1 MTDVHA
7 RIRVSAITDAA
18 KAALREVLTLFEQAR
33 AAGARATPVLPS
45 VPDGARRAADAL
57 TGVERAARGASAAAS
72 APTGDV
78 LQGVP
83 AGAERAARA
92 ADSANSSLRALDQ
105 TAGRLRNDR
114 GQFLPA
120 ADEPMNRTRAAV
132 DLLRGSLAGLI
143 GLGAMAAMA
152 REAMTLSDAWTGLT
166 ARMATATGSTQASA
180 ATMAAAKRVASEYG
194 VPLAEVGSLYV
205 RLTNAIKPLGGGLK
219 EVNVLGETMAAA
231 LKKDGASA
239 AEAGSAILQFS
250 QAMAA
255 GKLGGEEFN
264 AVAEAAPS
272 LLMALADGMG
282 VARGELKKMAEEGK
296 LTSAVMTQALAKS
309 LPQLRAD
316 AKAAGDTI
324 GGGFTAINSALLEYV
339 GKGMQTSGVS
349 QALASGLRAVADNI
363 GPVVQGVTALTGL
376 ALAASLGRGAAAA
389 VTLATSAGTLGT
401 ALSGMLAL
409 LGGPVG
415 LVVMV
420 GALAAA
426 WVGLSMAKKQATV
439 RTLEDMQAER
449 AAIAAKQAELN
460 AAADRGH
467 VGINQ
472 KQQKYALEADA
483 RRVDAEI
490 LAKQREREA
499 KLRTEAGPRG
509 GGSAATDE
517 PVGAGLRETAKLT
530 EFLGQ
535 YKGVEQLRRAHGE
548 KMKEME
554 VAFGKEIAAAQRAG
568 DAAKVAQLKGDFAQ
582 AQALAQKEL
591 NDKVKGMSK
600 PDSSVVTRLASYK
613 EEFDAVST
621 LRQDGIKRDLD
632 ENQRAFDAK
641 TKSSRDYFARRA
653 ELEDAAVELTITKL
667 RKEIAAREQV
677 LKTNEGRLAQ
687 RRKGGDANS
696 VNEAEDAVRGN
707 RADVEKARVQLEEAQ
722 RDRSTRTAVRAS
734 DERRVTDE
742 LERQSQALEMQVRD
756 ATGLLTAEALRA
768 RIASQYA
775 QQRKQE
781 QVETGAT
788 TRTDELV
795 AEQVRIAMLAQM
807 RAKYSDLAQA
817 LKVQEEAIQRDVERG
832 VILTTDGERR
842 KLDVRQRALPALQ
855 ALVDKSRE
863 LAKTEGERNGV
874 AALSDSLGKVKDT
887 TTELEATIRS
897 SGQSA
902 FGGFVRDVI
911 GGTKTAKDAF
921 RDMVSSFSQ
930 VMLDMISKRMGEK
943 LMKSMLDG
951 LDKIGGGGGAGG
963 GGWVQA
969 AASWVGSFFH
979 QGGIVG
985 GHTNVARNIHPATWN
1000 YAPRYHTGG
1009 IAGLK
1014 PDEVPAILQRGE
1026 EVLTRDDPRHSGNAA
1041 GMGGVNIS
1049 VNVSGAEGGA
1059 GRMSS
1064 AGQQLAELCKQTV
1077 NQWAITQSR
1086 PGGILFKG

>member
-1 MTDVHA
+1 MSEVRA
-7 RIRVSAITDAA
+7 SIRVNAITDAA
-18 KAALREVLTLFEQAR
+18 KAALREVLALFDAAR
-33 AAGARATPVLPS
+33 AAGARSAPVLPG
-45 VPDGARRAADAL
+45 VPEGAKRAADAL
-57 TGVERAARGASAAAS
+57 TSVERAARGASTAAA
-72 APTGDV
+72 APVGDV
-78 LQGVP
+78 LPGVP

-92 ADSANSSLRALDQ
+92 ADAASDSFRSLHE
-105 TAGRLRNDR
+105 TTGRLRNER
-114 GQFLPA
+114 GQFMA
-120 ADEPMNRTRAAV
+120 GADESLRRTQASAES
-132 DLLRGSLAGLI
+132 LRGTLASLAGL
-143 GLGAMAAMA
+143 GAMTAMA
-152 REAMTLSDAWTGLT
+152 REAMTLSDAWSGLT
-166 ARMATATGSTQASA
+166 ARMATATGTAKA
-180 ATMAAAKRVASEYG
+180 NADTMAAAKRVAAEYG
-194 VPLAEVGSLYV
+194 APLADIGNLYV
-205 RLTNAIKPLGGGLK
+205 KVTNAVKPLGGGLK
-219 EVNVLGETMAAA
+219 EVNVLAEAMAAA
-231 LKKDGASA
+231 LKKDGTSAENA
-239 AEAGSAILQFS
+239 AEAIRQYG
-250 QAMAA
+250 QALEG
-255 GKLGGEEFN
+255 GKLQAEEMN
-264 AVAEAAPS
+264 TLVDSSPS
-272 LLMALADGMG
+272 LLTALASGLD

-296 LTSAVMTQALAKS
+296 LTTAVMTQALAKG

-376 ALAASLGRGAAAA
+376 ALAAALGRGAAAA

-426 WVGLSMAKKQATV
+426 WVGLSRAKQQAAT

-449 AAIAAKQAELN
+449 AAVQAKQDELKAAAAK
-460 AAADRGH
+460 GH
-467 VGINQ
+467 VGFNAQAQ
-472 KQQKYALEADA
+472 KNALDADA
-483 RRVDAEI
+483 SRLDAEI
-490 LAKQREREA
+490 QAKQREREA
-499 KLRTEAGPRG
+499 KLRADAGPRG
-509 GGSAATDE
+509 GGSSAADE

-530 EFLGQ
+530 EFLDK

-554 VAFGKEIAAAQRAG
+554 VAFGKEIAAAQSAG

-600 PDSSVVTRLASYK
+600 PDGSVVTRLASYK
-613 EEFDAVST
+613 AEFDAVST

-632 ENQRAFDAK
+632 ENQRALDEK
-641 TKSSRDYFARRA
+641 TRSSRDYFARRA
-653 ELEDAAVELTITKL
+653 DLEDEAVDLTIAKL

-707 RADVEKARVQLEEAQ
+707 RDDLAKARGQLDEAT
-722 RDRSTRTAVRAS
+722 RDKASKSEARAS
-734 DERRVTDE
+734 AERRITEE
-742 LERQSQALEMQVRD
+742 LERQRQAIELQIRD
-756 ATGLLTAEALRA
+756 ANGLLTAEDLRA
-768 RIASQYA
+768 RIAAQYA

-781 QVETGAT
+781 QAETGAT
-788 TRTDELV
+788 KRTDALID
-795 AEQVRIAMLAQM
+795 AQARIAQLGQL
-807 RAKYSDLAQA
+807 RAKYGELAQA
-817 LKVQEEAIQRDVERG
+817 VKIQEDAIQLEVERG
-832 VILTTDGERR
+832 VITTTEGERR
-842 KLDVRQRALPALQ
+842 KMAARQQALPALQ

-863 LAKTEGERNGV
+863 LAQTEGERNSV
-874 AALSDSLGKVKDT
+874 AALGNDVGKLKNQ
-887 TTELEATIRS
+887 TTELEATIKS

-902 FGGFVRDVI
+902 FGGFFRDVI
-911 GGTKTAKDAF
+911 GGAKSAKDAF
-921 RDMVSSFSQ
+921 REMVDGFAQS
-930 VMLDMISKRMGEK
+930 MLDLAAKKMGEK
-943 LMKSMLDG
+943 LMNSLFDG
-951 LDKIGGGGGAGG
+951 AGAAGGGGG
-963 GGWVQA
+963 GGWIQA

-1041 GMGGVNIS
+1041 GIGGVNIS

>member
-1 MTDVHA
+1 MSEVRA
-7 RIRVSAITDAA
+7 SIRVNAITDAA
-18 KAALREVLTLFEQAR
+18 KAALREVLALFDAAR
-33 AAGARATPVLPS
+33 AAGARSAPVLPG
-45 VPDGARRAADAL
+45 VPEGAKRAADAL
-57 TGVERAARGASAAAS
+57 TSVERAARGASTAAA
-72 APTGDV
+72 APVGDV
-78 LQGVP
+78 LPGVP

-92 ADSANSSLRALDQ
+92 ADAASDSFRSLHE
-105 TAGRLRNDR
+105 TTGRLRNER
-114 GQFLPA
+114 GQLMA
-120 ADEPMNRTRAAV
+120 GADESLRRTQASAES
-132 DLLRGSLAGLI
+132 LRGTLASLAGL
-143 GLGAMAAMA
+143 GAMTAMA
-152 REAMTLSDAWTGLT
+152 REAMTLSDAWSGLT

-180 ATMAAAKRVASEYG
+180 ATMAAAKQVASEYG
-194 VPLAEVGSLYV
+194 APLAEVGGLYV

-219 EVNVLGETMAAA
+219 EVNVLAESMAAA

-239 AEAGSAILQFS
+239 AEAGSAIQQFS

-264 AVAEAAPS
+264 SVAEAAPS

-296 LTSAVMTQALAKS
+296 LTSAVMVQALAKS

-376 ALAASLGRGAAAA
+376 ALAAALGRGAAAA

-426 WVGLSMAKKQATV
+426 WVGLSMAKRQATA

-449 AAIAAKQAELN
+449 AAVQAKQDELKAAAAK
-460 AAADRGH
+460 GH
-467 VGINQ
+467 VGFNAQAQ
-472 KQQKYALEADA
+472 KNALDADA
-483 RRVDAEI
+483 SRLDAEI
-490 LAKQREREA
+490 QAKQREREA
-499 KLRTEAGPRG
+499 KLRADAGPRG
-509 GGSAATDE
+509 GGSSAADE

-530 EFLGQ
+530 EFLDK

-568 DAAKVAQLKGDFAQ
+568 DTAKVAQLKGDFAQ

-591 NDKVKGMSK
+591 NDKVKGMAK

-632 ENQRAFDAK
+632 ENQRAMDEK
-641 TKSSRDYFARRA
+641 VRSSRDYFARRA
-653 ELEDAAVELTITKL
+653 ELEDEAVDLTIAKL

-687 RRKGGDANS
+687 RRKGDANS

-707 RADVEKARVQLEEAQ
+707 RDDLAKARGQLDEAT
-722 RDRSTRTAVRAS
+722 RDKASKSEARAS
-734 DERRVTDE
+734 AERRITEE
-742 LERQSQALEMQVRD
+742 LERQRQAIELQIRD
-756 ATGLLTAEALRA
+756 ANGLLTAEDLRA
-768 RIASQYA
+768 RIAAQYA

-781 QVETGAT
+781 QAETGAT
-788 TRTDELV
+788 KRTDALID
-795 AEQVRIAMLAQM
+795 AQARIAQLGQL
-807 RAKYSDLAQA
+807 RAKYGELAQA
-817 LKVQEEAIQRDVERG
+817 VKIQEDAIQLEVERG
-832 VILTTDGERR
+832 VITTTEGERR
-842 KLDVRQRALPALQ
+842 KMAARQQALPALQ

-863 LAKTEGERNGV
+863 LAQTEGERNGV
-874 AALSDSLGKVKDT
+874 AALGNDVGKLKNQ
-887 TTELEATIRS
+887 TTELEATIKS

-902 FGGFVRDVI
+902 FGGFFRDVI
-911 GGTKTAKDAF
+911 GGAKSAKDAF
-921 RDMVSSFSQ
+921 KDMVDGFAQS
-930 VMLDMISKRMGEK
+930 MMDLMAKKMGEK
-943 LMKSMLDG
+943 LMNSLFDG
-951 LDKIGGGGGAGG
+951 AGAAGGGGGG

-979 QGGIVG
+979 QGGVVG
-985 GHTNVARNIHPATWN
+985 GHTNVSRSIDPAAWN

-1009 IAGLK
+1009 IAGLR

-1026 EVLTRDDPRHSGNAA
+1026 EVLTRDDPRHSGNGA
-1041 GMGGVNIS
+1041 GMGGIAINVS
-1049 VNVSGAEGGA
+1049 VSGAEGGT
-1059 GRMSS
+1059 GKMSS
-1064 AGQQLAELCKQTV
+1064 AGQQLADLCKQTV

>member
-1 MTDVHA
+1 MSEVRA
-7 RIRVSAITDAA
+7 SIRVQAITDAA
-18 KAALREVLTLFEQAR
+18 KAALREVLALFDQAR
-33 AAGARATPVLPS
+33 AAGARSAPVLPG
-45 VPDGARRAADAL
+45 VPEGAKRAADAL
-57 TGVERAARGASAAAS
+57 TSVERAARGASTAAA
-72 APTGDV
+72 APVGDV
-78 LQGVP
+78 LPGVP

-92 ADSANSSLRALDQ
+92 ADAASDSFRSLHE
-105 TAGRLRNDR
+105 TTGRLRNER
-114 GQFLPA
+114 GQFMA
-120 ADEPMNRTRAAV
+120 GADESLRRTQASAES
-132 DLLRGSLAGLI
+132 LRGTLASLAGL
-143 GLGAMAAMA
+143 GAMTAMA
-152 REAMTLSDAWTGLT
+152 REAMTLSDAWSGLT

-180 ATMAAAKRVASEYG
+180 ATMAAAKQVASEYG
-194 VPLAEVGSLYV
+194 APLAEVGGLYV

-219 EVNVLGETMAAA
+219 EVNVLGEAMAAA

-239 AEAGSAILQFS
+239 AEAGSAIQQFS

-264 AVAEAAPS
+264 SVAEAAPS

-349 QALASGLRAVADNI
+349 QALASGLRAVAEHI
-363 GPVVQGVTALTGL
+363 GPVVQGMTALAGI
-376 ALAASLGRGAAAA
+376 AVAAALGRGAAAA

-401 ALSGMLAL
+401 ALSGMLTL

-426 WVGLSMAKKQATV
+426 WVGLSMAKKQATA

-449 AAIAAKQAELN
+449 AAVQTKQDELKAAAAK
-460 AAADRGH
+460 GH
-467 VGINQ
+467 VGFNAQAQ
-472 KQQKYALEADA
+472 KNALDADA
-483 RRVDAEI
+483 SRLDAEI
-490 LAKQREREA
+490 QAKQREREA
-499 KLRTEAGPRG
+499 KLRADAGPRG
-509 GGSAATDE
+509 GGSSAADE

-530 EFLGQ
+530 EFLDK

-554 VAFGKEIAAAQRAG
+554 VAFGKEIAAAQSAG
-568 DAAKVAQLKGDFAQ
+568 DAAKVSQLKGDFAQ

-600 PDSSVVTRLASYK
+600 PDGSVVTRLASYK
-613 EEFDAVST
+613 AEFDAVST

-632 ENQRAFDAK
+632 ENQRALDEK
-641 TKSSRDYFARRA
+641 TRSSRDYFARRA
-653 ELEDAAVELTITKL
+653 ELEDEAVDLTLAKL

-707 RADVEKARVQLEEAQ
+707 RDDLAKARGQLDEAT
-722 RDRSTRTAVRAS
+722 RDKASKSEARAS
-734 DERRVTDE
+734 AERRITEE
-742 LERQSQALEMQVRD
+742 LERQRQAIELQIRD
-756 ATGLLTAEALRA
+756 ANGLLTAEDLRA
-768 RIASQYA
+768 RIAAQYA

-781 QVETGAT
+781 QAETGAT
-788 TRTDELV
+788 KRTDALID
-795 AEQVRIAMLAQM
+795 AQARIAQLGQL
-807 RAKYSDLAQA
+807 RAKYGELAQA
-817 LKVQEEAIQRDVERG
+817 VKIQEDAIQLEVEQG
-832 VILTTDGERR
+832 VITTTEGERR
-842 KLDVRQRALPALQ
+842 KMAARQQALPALQ

-863 LAKTEGERNGV
+863 LAQTEGERNGV
-874 AALSDSLGKVKDT
+874 AALGNDVGKLKNQ
-887 TTELEATIRS
+887 TTELEATIKS

-902 FGGFVRDVI
+902 FGGFFRDVI
-911 GGTKTAKDAF
+911 GGAKSAKDAF
-921 RDMVSSFSQ
+921 KDMVGGFAQS
-930 VMLDMISKRMGEK
+930 MMDLMAKKMGEK
-943 LMKSMLDG
+943 LMNSLFDG
-951 LDKIGGGGGAGG
+951 AGAAGGGGG
-963 GGWVQA
+963 GGWIQA

-1049 VNVSGAEGGA
+1049 VSVSGAEGGA

>member
-1 MTDVHA
+1 MSEVRA
-7 RIRVSAITDAA
+7 SIRVNAITDAA
-18 KAALREVLTLFEQAR
+18 KAALREVLALFDAAR
-33 AAGARATPVLPS
+33 AAGARSAPVLPG
-45 VPDGARRAADAL
+45 VPEGAKRAADAL
-57 TGVERAARGASAAAS
+57 TSVERAARGASTAAA
-72 APTGDV
+72 APVGDV
-78 LQGVP
+78 LPGVP

-92 ADSANSSLRALDQ
+92 ADAASDSFRSLHE
-105 TAGRLRNDR
+105 TTGRLRNER
-114 GQFLPA
+114 GQFMA
-120 ADEPMNRTRAAV
+120 GADESLRRTQASAES
-132 DLLRGSLAGLI
+132 LRGTLASLAGL
-143 GLGAMAAMA
+143 GAMTAMA
-152 REAMTLSDAWTGLT
+152 REAMTLSDAWSGLT

-180 ATMAAAKRVASEYG
+180 ATMAAAKQVASEYG
-194 VPLAEVGSLYV
+194 APLAEVGGLYV

-219 EVNVLGETMAAA
+219 EVNVLAESMAAA

-239 AEAGSAILQFS
+239 AEAGSAIQQFS

-264 AVAEAAPS
+264 SVAEAAPS

-296 LTSAVMTQALAKS
+296 LTSAVMVQALAKS

-426 WVGLSMAKKQATV
+426 WLGLSMAKKQATV

-449 AAIAAKQAELN
+449 AAVQAKQDELKAAAAK
-460 AAADRGH
+460 GH
-467 VGINQ
+467 VGFNAQAQ
-472 KQQKYALEADA
+472 KNALDADA
-483 RRVDAEI
+483 SRLDAEI
-490 LAKQREREA
+490 DKETRKRQDKAEVDSETRRLANRSNA
-499 KLRTEAGPRG
+499 ST
-509 GGSAATDE
+509 E

-530 EFLGQ
+530 EFLDK

-568 DAAKVAQLKGDFAQ
+568 DTAKVAQLKGDFAQ

-591 NDKVKGMSK
+591 NDKVKGMAK
-600 PDSSVVTRLASYK
+600 PDGSVVTRLASYK

-632 ENQRAFDAK
+632 ENQRALDEK
-641 TKSSRDYFARRA
+641 TRSSRDYFARRA
-653 ELEDAAVELTITKL
+653 ELEDEAMDLTIAKL

-707 RADVEKARVQLEEAQ
+707 RDDLAKARGQLDEAT
-722 RDRSTRTAVRAS
+722 RDKASKSEARAS
-734 DERRVTDE
+734 AERRITEE
-742 LERQSQALEMQVRD
+742 LERQRQAIELQIRD
-756 ATGLLTAEALRA
+756 ANGLLTAEDLRA
-768 RIASQYA
+768 RIAAQYA

-781 QVETGAT
+781 QAETGAT
-788 TRTDELV
+788 KRTDALID
-795 AEQVRIAMLAQM
+795 AQARIAQLGQL
-807 RAKYSDLAQA
+807 RARYGELAQA
-817 LKVQEEAIQRDVERG
+817 VKIQEDTIQLEVERG
-832 VILTTDGERR
+832 VITTTEGERR
-842 KLDVRQRALPALQ
+842 KMAARQQALPALQ

-863 LAKTEGERNGV
+863 LAQTEGERNGV
-874 AALSDSLGKVKDT
+874 AALANDVGKLKLQ
-887 TTELEATIRS
+887 TTELEATIKS

-902 FGGFVRDVI
+902 FGGFFRDVI
-911 GGTKTAKDAF
+911 GGAKSAKDAF
-921 RDMVSSFSQ
+921 KDMVGGFAQS
-930 VMLDMISKRMGEK
+930 MLDLMAKRMGEK
-943 LMKSMLDG
+943 LMNSLFDG
-951 LDKIGGGGGAGG
+951 AGAAGGGGG
-963 GGWVQA
+963 GGWIQA

-1049 VNVSGAEGGA
+1049 VSVSGAEGGA

>member
-1 MTDVHA
+1 MSEVRA
-7 RIRVSAITDAA
+7 SIRVNAITDAA
-18 KAALREVLTLFEQAR
+18 KAALREVLALFDAAR
-33 AAGARATPVLPS
+33 AAGARSAPVLPG
-45 VPDGARRAADAL
+45 VPEGAKRAADAL
-57 TGVERAARGASAAAS
+57 TSVERAARGASTAAA
-72 APTGDV
+72 APVGDV
-78 LQGVP
+78 LPGVP

-92 ADSANSSLRALDQ
+92 ADAASDSFRSLHE
-105 TAGRLRNDR
+105 TTGRLRNER
-114 GQFLPA
+114 GQFMA
-120 ADEPMNRTRAAV
+120 GADESLRRTQASAES
-132 DLLRGSLAGLI
+132 LRGTLASLAGL
-143 GLGAMAAMA
+143 GAMTAMA
-152 REAMTLSDAWTGLT
+152 REAMTLSDAWSGLT

-180 ATMAAAKRVASEYG
+180 ATMAAAKQVASEYG
-194 VPLAEVGSLYV
+194 VPLAEVGGLYV

-219 EVNVLGETMAAA
+219 EVNVLAESMAAA

-239 AEAGSAILQFS
+239 AEAGSAIQQFS

-264 AVAEAAPS
+264 SVAAAAPS

-282 VARGELKKMAEEGK
+282 VARGELKKMAEDGK
-296 LTSAVMTQALAKS
+296 LTSAVMVQALAKS

-449 AAIAAKQAELN
+449 AAVQAKQDELKAAAAK
-460 AAADRGH
+460 GH
-467 VGINQ
+467 VGFNAQAQ
-472 KQQKYALEADA
+472 KNALDADA
-483 RRVDAEI
+483 SRLDAEI
-490 LAKQREREA
+490 QAKQREREA
-499 KLRTEAGPRG
+499 KLRADAGPRG
-509 GGSAATDE
+509 GGSSAADE

-530 EFLGQ
+530 EFLDK

-568 DAAKVAQLKGDFAQ
+568 DTAKVAQLKGDFAQ

-591 NDKVKGMSK
+591 NDKVKGMAK
-600 PDSSVVTRLASYK
+600 PDGSVVTRLASYK

-632 ENQRAFDAK
+632 ENQRALDEK
-641 TKSSRDYFARRA
+641 TRSSRDYFARRA
-653 ELEDAAVELTITKL
+653 ELEDEAVDLTIAKL

-677 LKTNEGRLAQ
+677 LKTNEARLAQ

-707 RADVEKARVQLEEAQ
+707 RDDLAKARGQLDEAT
-722 RDRSTRTAVRAS
+722 RDKASKSEARAGA
-734 DERRVTDE
+734 ERRITEE
-742 LERQSQALEMQVRD
+742 LERQRQAIELQIRD
-756 ATGLLTAEALRA
+756 ANGLLTAEDLRA
-768 RIASQYA
+768 RIAAQYA

-781 QVETGAT
+781 QAETGAT
-788 TRTDELV
+788 KRTDALID
-795 AEQVRIAMLAQM
+795 AQARIAQLGQL
-807 RAKYSDLAQA
+807 RAKYGELAQA
-817 LKVQEEAIQRDVERG
+817 VKIQEGAIQLEVERG
-832 VILTTDGERR
+832 VITTTEGERR
-842 KLDVRQRALPALQ
+842 KMAARQQALPALQ

-863 LAKTEGERNGV
+863 LAQTEGERNGV
-874 AALSDSLGKVKDT
+874 AALGNDVGKLKLQI
-887 TTELEATIRS
+887 TELEATIKS

-902 FGGFVRDVI
+902 FGGFFRDVI
-911 GGTKTAKDAF
+911 GGAKSAKDAF
-921 RDMVSSFSQ
+921 KDMVDGFAQS
-930 VMLDMISKRMGEK
+930 MLDLMAKRMGEK
-943 LMKSMLDG
+943 LMNSLFDG
-951 LDKIGGGGGAGG
+951 AGAAGGGGG
-963 GGWVQA
+963 GGWIQA

-1049 VNVSGAEGGA
+1049 VSVSGAEGGA